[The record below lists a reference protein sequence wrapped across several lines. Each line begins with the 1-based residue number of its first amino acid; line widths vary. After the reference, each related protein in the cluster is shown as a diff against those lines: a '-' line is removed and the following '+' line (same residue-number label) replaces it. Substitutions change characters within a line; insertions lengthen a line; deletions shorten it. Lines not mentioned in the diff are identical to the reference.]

1 MQKKLAIVAFMTAL
15 FSGASYAQQFDAK
28 YYTLDA
34 SSMKIEKLDDRGGT
48 IGGAL
53 PQGPSGPVINP
64 PIPSPAQL
72 PKPPDG
78 PVINPP
84 IGSPDPG
91 PGTPGGGVNF
101 DGINQTIGVIDNIV
115 NLADKIWTILDKN
128 RPVVNIT
135 TNYANAVP
143 YGTSHWTQLQGWSKP
158 STQKYAFS
166 MKNGLGSEVVKV
178 VYQVHWT
185 HDGNFQGKGKFLTG
199 VTIEPLTVTAPW
211 GYKVDLVS
219 EVPDST
225 VANVGTHEDP
235 IASMQVQLKWKV
247 STTFSSVDQKVIYY
261 VQGDGLIQEIGTPF
275 KKGLEEKS
283 DRQIG
288 ELNGKLQNVKF

>member
-1 MQKKLAIVAFMTAL
+1 MQKKLAITVFISAL
-15 FSGASYAQQFDAK
+15 FTSGAYAQQYDAK
-28 YYTLDA
+28 YYTLDE
-34 SSMKIEKLDDRGGT
+34 SSIKIEQVDERGGS
-48 IGGAL
+48 IGHTGN
-53 PQGPSGPVINP
+53 GGPVINP
-64 PIPSPAQL
+64 PIPASNQL
-72 PKPPDG
+72 PKPPEG

-84 IGSPDPG
+84 VGGTD
-91 PGTPGGGVNF
+91 PGTPGEGGANF
-101 DGINQTIGVIDNIV
+101 DGINQTIGIIDNIV

-128 RPVVNIT
+128 RPVVTIT
-135 TNYANAVP
+135 TTYANAVP

-158 STQKYAFS
+158 STKKYAFS
-166 MKNGLGSEVVKV
+166 IKNGLGSEVVKV

-185 HDGNFQGKGKFLTG
+185 HSGNFQGKGKFLTG

-211 GYKVDLVS
+211 GYKVDLMA

-283 DRQIG
+283 GRQIS
-288 ELNGKLQNVKF
+288 ELSDKLQNVKF